1 MAKERL
7 ATAQRKLKQRAFLRS
22 LRRYRSVAMAAARA
36 GTSRT
41 EAYRW
46 ARKYPDFKEAFDD
59 AIESMLDQVEKSLI
73 DSATGVHVRPVVSG
87 GRHVADERVFDTRAA
102 ELILRAYRNRY
113 RERSTVE
120 VMGGT
125 THEVKVTKEVTET
138 LIASVTQILLD
149 SGAYGDHETLALN
162 AAASPPPAES
172 ALDDMRSAGP

>member
-1 MAKERL
+1 MAKELL
-7 ATAQRKLKQRAFLRS
+7 ATAQRKLKQRVFLRS
-22 LRRYRSVAMAAARA
+22 LRRYRSVSMAAARA

-120 VMGGT
+120 VTGGT
-125 THEVKVTKEVTET
+125 THEVKVTKAITET
-138 LIASVTQILLD
+138 LIADVTAILLD
-149 SGAYGDHETLALN
+149 AGAFGNHETLALK
-162 AAASPPPAES
+162 AAEGPQPPDD
-172 ALDDMRSAGP
+172 ALLDMRSRQ